1 MAGTLTLAWRNL
13 GRNRRRT
20 LITGAGLALGMSLCV
35 ATYGLMDGMN
45 ADILRALTRLDLGH
59 VQVHHPLYPK
69 KKTQK
74 LTLPGHQDILAVAK
88 KIEAVRGITTRLYG
102 FTLASHQGKSAGVS
116 LVGIDPSTER
126 SVTNIHEHLVQGEYL
141 NEQPTPWPKGGQLN
155 LQEKQVDAQLTRDA
169 EAAALAEIDGLDLPP
184 DEPRQGKTGDA
195 GNQAGG
201 GSGGLTRKLAAKL
214 DPPPA
219 RPPRVFIGVELA
231 KILKAKLGDRVF
243 VMTQTYD
250 GIAAEVFLE
259 VIGIIKTGTATYD
272 RGRIYVHLQDL
283 QRFLHLDGR
292 VHEVAL
298 VTAKAKEAPKTAAG
312 LKALLPK
319 GSGVLVRAWDEIRPD
334 ILTIIQLNNVS
345 TGIMVFIIFL
355 VAALGVVNTMLM
367 AVFER
372 TRELGM
378 LKAIGMSGGQIVWL
392 ILMETTLLVL
402 ASSAVGVGI
411 GLGLDLYM
419 MHHGLNLS
427 SFSEGISIGGMGLNP
442 VIHGAITVQGIVAPV
457 LILSLM
463 CFLGAFYPALRAARM
478 KPAQGMREA

>member
-1 MAGTLTLAWRNL
+1 M
-13 GRNRRRT
+13 
-20 LITGAGLALGMSLCV
+20 
-35 ATYGLMDGMN
+35 
-45 ADILRALTRLDLGH
+45 
-59 VQVHHPLYPK
+59 
-69 KKTQK
+69 
-74 LTLPGHQDILAVAK
+74 
-88 KIEAVRGITTRLYG
+88 
-102 FTLASHQGKSAGVS
+102 
-116 LVGIDPSTER
+116 
-126 SVTNIHEHLVQGEYL
+126 
-141 NEQPTPWPKGGQLN
+141 
-155 LQEKQVDAQLTRDA
+155 
-169 EAAALAEIDGLDLPP
+169 
-184 DEPRQGKTGDA
+184 
-195 GNQAGG
+195 
-201 GSGGLTRKLAAKL
+201 
-214 DPPPA
+214 
-219 RPPRVFIGVELA
+219 FIGVELA

-312 LKALLPK
+312 LKASLPK